1 MWGPHWKKAGKSH
14 LDQRGVDYL
23 ATCGGKI
30 TLDQIKR
37 FEQAIWRQR
46 SSFAV
51 GFSKGLCGQGRSPP
65 QAMQAVWAPEKHC
78 SLCSQAQHGSP
89 ISHFNAL
96 TTPGSLG
103 LNLLIVSNAPKQH
116 FLENSRFAFSSSS
129 LPSAESYI
137 SCSELPPE
145 PSCQDLCGLST
156 IFTDCLPLLCL
167 LLAVWKSHLS
177 SRDIKILTQSHLST
191 WITLGRLE
199 RYTCA

>member
-37 FEQAIWRQR
+37 FEQGYLETKVFTCSGIQQR
-46 SSFAV
+46 
-51 GFSKGLCGQGRSPP
+51 
-65 QAMQAVWAPEKHC
+65 AVWAGEVTTA
-78 SLCSQAQHGSP
+78 SNVGSMSSWEAP

-116 FLENSRFAFSSSS
+116 FLENSWFAFSSSSSS

-156 IFTDCLPLLCL
+156 IFADCLPLLCL